1 MTPLINH
8 RIDQLLDI
16 VDDHNVKGTSFD
28 SYE

>member
-8 RIDQLLDI
+8 RIEQLLDI
-16 VDDHNVKGTSFD
+16 VDDHNVNDRSFD